1 MKKIYFAGPW
11 FTEQANTF
19 YEKVKTVVDAN
30 DEYSVFYPKYQNETI
45 PKKVFDGN
53 VNNIKECDLVV
64 ALVEH
69 KDTGTAWEIG
79 MAYVLGK
86 KIYLVVNDE
95 ESCKKSKT
103 NLMLAMTGKFV
114 SADKLDKALNG
125 TADGSDFINFND
137 GWRNIE

>member
-11 FTEQANTF
+11 FDDFADRF
-19 YEKVKTVVDAN
+19 YEDVKRIVDSN
-30 DEYSVFYPKYQNETI
+30 GSYSVFYPKYQTETE

-53 VNNIKECDLVV
+53 VTNLTDCDLVV
-64 ALVEH
+64 ALVER

-86 KIYLVVNDE
+86 PMYLVVADE

-103 NLMLAMTGKFV
+103 NLMLAMAGKFI
-114 SADKLDKALNG
+114 SYDKLHKVLDG
-125 TADGSDFINFND
+125 TADASDFINFEN